1 MFKRMMIASE
11 LTMDSF
17 EIFDRVEDL
26 KILGTDECILLQ
38 CVSSAETNIDI
49 ASYMQKIVSEN
60 LEKQKNILV
69 EQGFQV
75 ETKILTGNSKK
86 EINRITIDEKINL
99 IVSGAAKHTLL
110 GESLFG
116 GVAYELMYH
125 AIRPLLLIRT
135 TGETKA
141 ETARLLDHVLYATD
155 FSENARTAYAY
166 VKEMVRCG
174 LKKITL
180 MHVLDKDVINPYL
193 LDQAENFRRIDQQ
206 RLVELK
212 DELLALGDID
222 VSIEL
227 PLGSPTG
234 EILKTIDQNDISLV
248 VMGSQGRGFL
258 EQVFLGSV
266 SHNIARH
273 ANVSVLLIPANREVF

>member
-193 LDQAENFRRIDQQ
+193 LDQAE
-206 RLVELK
+206 
-212 DELLALGDID
+212 
-222 VSIEL
+222 
-227 PLGSPTG
+227 
-234 EILKTIDQNDISLV
+234 
-248 VMGSQGRGFL
+248 
-258 EQVFLGSV
+258 
-266 SHNIARH
+266 
-273 ANVSVLLIPANREVF
+273 

>member
-1 MFKRMMIASE
+1 MIASE

-234 EILKTIDQNDISLV
+234 EILKTIDQKDISLV

>member
-11 LTMDSF
+11 MTMDSF
-17 EIFDRVEDL
+17 EIFDKVEDL
-26 KILGTDECILLQ
+26 KTLGTEECLLLQ
-38 CVSSAETNIDI
+38 CVNRADLNIDV
-49 ASYMQKIVSEN
+49 ASYMQKITAEN
-60 LEKQKNILV
+60 LEKQKQILAD
-69 EQGFQV
+69 QGFAV
-75 ETKILTGNSKK
+75 ETRILTGNSKK
-86 EINRITIDEKINL
+86 EINQITMAEKINL
-99 IVSGAAKHTLL
+99 IVTGAAKHTLL

-116 GVAYELMYH
+116 GIAYELMYH

-135 TGETKA
+135 TGEEKA
-141 ETARLLDHVLYATD
+141 ENTKLLDHVLYATD

-166 VKEMVRCG
+166 VKEMIRCG
-174 LKKITL
+174 VKKITL

-193 LDQAENFRRIDQQ
+193 LDQAENFKRIDQQ
-206 RLVELK
+206 RLDELK
-212 DELLALGDID
+212 DELSSLGNIEI
-222 VSIEL
+222 SIEL

-234 EILKTIDQNDISLV
+234 EILKTIDQKNISLV

>member
-11 LTMDSF
+11 MTMDSF
-17 EIFDRVEDL
+17 EIFDKVENL
-26 KILGTDECILLQ
+26 KVLGTEECLLLQ
-38 CVSSAETNIDI
+38 CVNRADLNIDV
-49 ASYMQKIVSEN
+49 ASYMQKITAEN

-69 EQGFQV
+69 DQGFQV
-75 ETKILTGNSKK
+75 ETKVLAGNSKK

-99 IVSGAAKHTLL
+99 IVSGAAKHTIL

-135 TGETKA
+135 SGEEKD
-141 ETARLLDHVLYATD
+141 ETPKLLDHVLYATD
-155 FSENARTAYAY
+155 FSDNARVAYAY
-166 VKEMVRCG
+166 VKEMIRCG
-174 LKKITL
+174 VKKITL

-193 LDQAENFRRIDQQ
+193 LDQAENFKRIDQE
-206 RLVELK
+206 RLEELK
-212 DELLALGDID
+212 EELLALGDID
-222 VSIEL
+222 ISIEL

-234 EILKTIDQNDISLV
+234 EILKTIDQKGVSLV

-273 ANVSVLLIPANREVF
+273 ANVSVLLIPANRESF